1 MISYGFVMFVLWFC
15 YVFLM
20 VLLCFLMVFYS
31 FVMSFFMVLLWFL
44 IVKLNPK
51 GTVISGRVGGGINFL
66 NFYWGVIPIGGA
78 ALRMVISYWGG
89 GPQ

>member
-1 MISYGFVMFVLWFC
+1 MVLLCFLNGFVMFSYGFVWFCYDFLWFC
-15 YVFLM
+15 YVFLWFP
-20 VLLCFLMVFYS
+20 LPFS
-31 FVMSFFMVLLWFL
+31 FDL

-51 GTVISGRVGGGINFL
+51 GTVISGRVGGGINFF
-66 NFYWGVIPIGGA
+66 NIYWGAIPIGGA